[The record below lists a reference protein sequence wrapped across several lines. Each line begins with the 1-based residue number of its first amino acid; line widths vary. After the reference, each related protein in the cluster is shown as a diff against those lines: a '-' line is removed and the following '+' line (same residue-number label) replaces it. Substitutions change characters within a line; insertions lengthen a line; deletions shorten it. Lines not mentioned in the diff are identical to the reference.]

1 MKEFFKLLETI
12 LTTKTNKMTA
22 LTFYIIGV
30 LISIVFLAILSY
42 IAIYKG
48 RDLTLGVLILIIL
61 YSLTSWFCVLSA
73 VVTVIINLLESNVN
87 TILIKGKK

>member
-1 MKEFFKLLETI
+1 
-12 LTTKTNKMTA
+12 MTA

-48 RDLTLGVLILIIL
+48 RDLTLGVLLLMIL
-61 YSLTSWFCVLSA
+61 YSLTSWFCVFSA
-73 VVTVIINLLESNVN
+73 VITAIINLLESNVN

>member
-1 MKEFFKLLETI
+1 
-12 LTTKTNKMTA
+12 MTA